1 MSAVNN
7 WGAVNTWV
15 STVVPVYTQTFTGI
29 QKAAEFTG
37 ITKLYGFTGTITELQ
52 TFSGTAKAASFLGV
66 TE

>member
-7 WGAVNTWV
+7 WDSVNTWV
-15 STVVPVYTQTFTGI
+15 STVAPVYTQAFTGI

-37 ITKLYGFTGTITELQ
+37 TTKLYGFTGTITELQ